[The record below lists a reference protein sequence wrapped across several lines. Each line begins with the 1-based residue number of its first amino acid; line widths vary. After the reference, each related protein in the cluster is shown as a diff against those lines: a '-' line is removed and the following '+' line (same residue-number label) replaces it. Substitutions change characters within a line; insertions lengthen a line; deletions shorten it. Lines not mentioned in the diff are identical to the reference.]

1 MAVRW
6 VGRLAGGL
14 VGWRV
19 GRATNAIMTQVAA
32 AWNGNAIL
40 TILRECL
47 HKCLLSGEAEKR
59 RGPLCGRLGFTMN
72 KCMST
77 PVSRR
82 SRCLLISHAAASVAR
97 PKR

>member
-1 MAVRW
+1 MAVQW

-47 HKCLLSGEAEKR
+47 HKCLLSGEAERR
-59 RGPLCGRLGFTMN
+59 RGALMW
-72 KCMST
+72 M
-77 PVSRR
+77 
-82 SRCLLISHAAASVAR
+82 ASFHHE
-97 PKR
+97 